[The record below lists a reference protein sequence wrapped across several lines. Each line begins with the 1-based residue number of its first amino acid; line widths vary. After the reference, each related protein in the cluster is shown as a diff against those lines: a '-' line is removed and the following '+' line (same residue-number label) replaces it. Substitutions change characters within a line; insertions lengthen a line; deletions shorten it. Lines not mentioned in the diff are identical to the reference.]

1 MQQLKSFTGERGKF
15 REWNEKLL
23 NALAQVHSGY
33 RKALKN
39 LNSKLET
46 MDGVF
51 DEDEDDIARIMN
63 DRLTAADY
71 NKAPALKQL
80 ADDDKGEHEFTTY
93 HLTNSMKI
101 CGTS

>member
-1 MQQLKSFTGERGKF
+1 VSEYKAMQQLKSFTGERGKF

-46 MDGVF
+46 MDGVL
-51 DEDEDDIARIMN
+51 DEDEDDIGRIMN
-63 DRLTAADY
+63 DRLAANEY
-71 NKAPALKQL
+71 SKATQVKQTE
-80 ADDDKGEHEFTTY
+80 DDNKGEHEFTSE
-93 HLTNSMKI
+93 HLTKFD
-101 CGTS
+101 